1 MIKDWEEALAAHEL
15 ARRWIADKKKN
26 MFTPFK
32 KGEKVWL
39 DTWNLKMTYHKKMA
53 PKREGP
59 FEIGEVIGPV
69 MYKLKL
75 PKDWKIHNIFHV
87 ILLKP
92 YFETETHGKNYIQP
106 PPELLEEQEVY
117 EVETIIKHCW
127 QGHGYQYFIKWKG
140 YLIEEAMWEPES
152 NISQDGDMLT
162 QYKLHHQL

>member
-1 MIKDWEEALAAHEL
+1 
-15 ARRWIADKKKN
+15 

-117 EVETIIKHCW
+117 EVETIIKHC
-127 QGHGYQYFIKWKG
+127 
-140 YLIEEAMWEPES
+140 
-152 NISQDGDMLT
+152 
-162 QYKLHHQL
+162 